1 MAPEWIPKW
10 TGVDG
15 HFYWECLSFTYG
27 PPKLPKWCSKVPKVI
42 PQVVKRCILCQKY
55 AQSEENKRTRAGKV
69 GAGESSKN
77 KDCGWLEWAQNSIK
91 NGLACGTV
99 LGTLFFFR
107 KYARMT
113 EKMTP
118 EWIPKWTGVDGH
130 FCWEGLG
137 FTYGPPKL
145 PKWCPKCQK
154 WPQRLQKDAF
164 VLKNVPKVKK
174 TNKHVLAKSD
184 IFQMGGHSSKI
195 YIYIYKY

>member
-91 NGLACGTV
+91 NGLARGTV
-99 LGTLFFFR
+99 LGTLFFSENMLEWL
-107 KYARMT
+107 KNGPRMDVT
-113 EKMTP
+113 TDRCG
-118 EWIPKWTGVDGH
+118 WT
-130 FCWEGLG
+130 F
-137 FTYGPPKL
+137 L
-145 PKWCPKCQK
+145 PGELCFHLWAASVTKWCPKV
-154 WPQRLQKDAF
+154 PQ
-164 VLKNVPKVKK
+164 VTPKV
-174 TNKHVLAKSD
+174 AKGNHFGMFLGSLL
-184 IFQMGGHSSKI
+184 FQKI
-195 YIYIYKY
+195 C